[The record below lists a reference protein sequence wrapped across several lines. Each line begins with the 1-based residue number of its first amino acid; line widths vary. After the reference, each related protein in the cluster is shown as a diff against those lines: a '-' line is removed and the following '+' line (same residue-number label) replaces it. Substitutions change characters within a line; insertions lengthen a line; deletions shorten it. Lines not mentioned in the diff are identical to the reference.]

1 MIVLLDTDVLID
13 VALSRAPYAETAANL
28 LEILEKRPGTAFI
41 AWHSL
46 SNFYYVTRRILG
58 SRGAKQFIRGLVRF
72 VGVAPTTSHH
82 VLQAIELDMRDFED
96 ALQVAAAIACRANVI
111 VTRNLKDFKA
121 SVVRVSNPQSVLN
134 DLGSNGRWNQDP
146 CEG

>member
-13 VALSRAPYAETAANL
+13 IALDRAPHAETASNL
-28 LEILEKRPGTAFI
+28 LRILEKRPGTAFV

-58 SRGAKQFIRGLVRF
+58 SRGARQFIRGLVRF
-72 VGVAPTTSHH
+72 VGVAPTTTHH
-82 VLQAIELDMRDFED
+82 LLQVIELEMKDFED

-111 VTRNLKDFKA
+111 VTRNSKDFKA
-121 SVVRVSNPQSVLN
+121 SLVRVANPQSVLN
-134 DLGSNGRWNQDP
+134 DLGSNGRWTQEP
-146 CEG
+146 A